1 MPRLRST
8 TRLLVFAL
16 VLLLSLSSSAFALP
30 MAAQGTGD
38 PHMAAGADL
47 ETDDASDV
55 SSHEQFHDDSSQ
67 GGRNEVIVHNQ
78 SDGKLLMRGRVDLEH
93 LPGRSVAPENYA
105 EAVGSC
111 VRCQTLAVALQ
122 IDLISRNATTIAPQ
136 NAAVALNLHCTG
148 CFTSARALQYVIQ
161 VDDPTEVP
169 ERARDLVQTL
179 MRHDLVDEY
188 LLMIHPRV
196 LGAGRRLFPEGTSL
210 ADLQLVD
217 CQPTTR
223 GVLLATYRPRRS
235 GK

>member
-1 MPRLRST
+1 
-8 TRLLVFAL
+8 
-16 VLLLSLSSSAFALP
+16 
-30 MAAQGTGD
+30 MAV
-38 PHMAAGADL
+38 GADL

-169 ERARDLVQTL
+169 ERATELVQTMNREL
-179 MRHDLVDEY
+179 RSVQHSRHITVTEAQSKIDAVVAQFRDLAVNLREERRDTEDESN
-188 LLMIHPRV
+188 
-196 LGAGRRLFPEGTSL
+196 G
-210 ADLQLVD
+210 LV
-217 CQPTTR
+217 PW
-223 GVLLATYRPRRS
+223 VSPA
-235 GK
+235 